1 MEIGNREK
9 VGKKAFSMIEAEC
22 LPKQADGY
30 KSVEERLEQDGWKTF
45 VRGITLPQRRKE
57 SIMER
62 VKASQTEKVR
72 GSETKKVRGP
82 KTNPPVMSRAVHRM
96 RYTKLV
102 PAAVCM
108 LLILTAAGMTARAV
122 YVNRHLNVFFEKNV
136 TTEQLHDIEKE
147 LMQMEGIV
155 SCRYV
160 DADTAWKTFG
170 EDYLTPELME
180 SFEENPLADSANFKV
195 GISLDADAEQ
205 MKARI
210 GELDGVRLVSGL
222 WEE

>member
-1 MEIGNREK
+1 MENGRNITMETRNRK
-9 VGKKAFSMIEAEC
+9 QTSGGKSMEG
-22 LPKQADGY
+22 Q
-30 KSVEERLEQDGWKTF
+30 LEQDGWKTL
-45 VRGITLPQRRKE
+45 VRGITLPQQRKE
-57 SIMER
+57 AIMER
-62 VKASQTEKVR
+62 VKASQT
-72 GSETKKVRGP
+72 KKVRDP
-82 KTNPPVMSRAVHRM
+82 KTNPPVMSKALRRM

-108 LLILTAAGMTARAV
+108 LLILATAGMTARAV
-122 YVNRHLNVFFEKNV
+122 YVNRHLNVFFEKDI
-136 TTEQLHDIEKE
+136 TTEQLHDIETE

-155 SCRYV
+155 SCRYI

>member
-1 MEIGNREK
+1 MESGRNITMETRNRK
-9 VGKKAFSMIEAEC
+9 QTSGGKSMEG
-22 LPKQADGY
+22 Q
-30 KSVEERLEQDGWKTF
+30 LEQDGWKML
-45 VRGITLPQRRKE
+45 VRGIALPQQRKE
-57 SIMER
+57 AIMER
-62 VKASQTEKVR
+62 VKDAQTEKF
-72 GSETKKVRGP
+72 RGP
-82 KTNPPVMSRAVHRM
+82 KTNLSVKSKTVHRM
-96 RYTKLV
+96 RRTKLV

-108 LLILTAAGMTARAV
+108 LLILAMAGMTARAV
-122 YVNRHLNVFFEKNV
+122 YVNRHLNVFFEKDI

-155 SCRYV
+155 SCRYI

-180 SFEENPLADSANFKV
+180 SFEENPLADSASFKV

-205 MKARI
+205 MKACI

>member
-9 VGKKAFSMIEAEC
+9 VGKKAFSTIEAEC
-22 LPKQADGY
+22 LPKQADEY
-30 KSVEERLEQDGWKTF
+30 KSVEKRLEQDGWKTF

-72 GSETKKVRGP
+72 GL
-82 KTNPPVMSRAVHRM
+82 KTNPPVMSKALHRM

-108 LLILTAAGMTARAV
+108 LLILAMAGMTARAV
-122 YVNRHLNVFFEKNV
+122 YVNRHLNVFFEKDI
-136 TTEQLHDIEKE
+136 TAEQMHDIEKE

-155 SCRYV
+155 SCRYI
-160 DADTAWKTFG
+160 DEDTAWKTFG

-180 SFEENPLADSANFKV
+180 SFTENPLADSASFKV

-205 MKARI
+205 TKARI

>member
-1 MEIGNREK
+1 MESGRNITMETRNRK
-9 VGKKAFSMIEAEC
+9 QTSGGKSMEG
-22 LPKQADGY
+22 K
-30 KSVEERLEQDGWKTF
+30 LEQDGWKML
-45 VRGITLPQRRKE
+45 VRGIALPQQRKE
-57 SIMER
+57 AIMER
-62 VKASQTEKVR
+62 VKDAQTEKF
-72 GSETKKVRGP
+72 RGP
-82 KTNPPVMSRAVHRM
+82 KTNLSVKSKTVHRM
-96 RYTKLV
+96 RRTKLV

-108 LLILTAAGMTARAV
+108 LLILAMAGMTARAV
-122 YVNRHLNVFFEKNV
+122 YVNRHLNVFFEKDI

-155 SCRYV
+155 SCRYI

-180 SFEENPLADSANFKV
+180 SFEENPLADSASFKV